1 MVVILPTFRGGRSRA
16 CSTSSWALID
26 QQGQYWW
33 YTQTSNWLWVGLG
46 KSTQVE
52 THNMITQP
60 ATSGAAFTPPAPVG
74 TLRPRGPNKNQNKYC
89 TLRSSNCTTSTNY
102 LPGARCWIMNSEFLL
117 WSGTYLLPTYFSIR
131 YNLAP
136 YSIYQIVYIIT
147 IIVSTRI
154 QELYAIPTLLDIKKK
169 L

>member
-1 MVVILPTFRGGRSRA
+1 M
-16 CSTSSWALID
+16 
-26 QQGQYWW
+26 
-33 YTQTSNWLWVGLG
+33 
-46 KSTQVE
+46 
-52 THNMITQP
+52 
-60 ATSGAAFTPPAPVG
+60 
-74 TLRPRGPNKNQNKYC
+74 
-89 TLRSSNCTTSTNY
+89 RSSNCTTSTNY

-169 L
+169 NLNPAINGDIIQLLPVSNEGSLNQLKYHKKKNLLVTRTEITFCYVNDAMACRSITIDFNRFSLVEPQSRSTALIK